1 MLDKEGTPGGL
12 VKFHTA
18 HKLTLMAH
26 GHWKAQWLGT
36 TPRWGASSPTQ
47 ASEIGTN

>member
-18 HKLTLMAH
+18 HKLTRYAGKGLLSAMAH
-26 GHWKAQWLGT
+26 
-36 TPRWGASSPTQ
+36 SP
-47 ASEIGTN
+47 S